1 MTKRAANAFSGINIS
16 LSIEPISFEII
27 ESSSITQRFTSDNL
41 FLKAG
46 LDLLLKLPS
55 FVPGLIPRSEWMVIP
70 HKFMVNILV
79 GSSKR
84 TFVISQ

>member
-1 MTKRAANAFSGINIS
+1 MTKRATNTFSGINIS
-16 LSIEPISFEII
+16 LSIEPISFETI
-27 ESSSITQRFTSDNL
+27 ESSSITERSTSDNL

-46 LDLLLKLPS
+46 LHFLLKLHS

-70 HKFMVNILV
+70 HIFMVNILV
-79 GSSKR
+79 GSSNR